1 MLDWMKKLFNKEEEQ
16 TAMNKEVPKQIESQ
30 PKIPR
35 VNHYTEARE
44 AQMASRNAGKC
55 RFPLVPDNGF
65 DEEDESE
72 VNRFEEQPVQGVAY
86 EEPTAQRGIKVE
98 RSRRPYVEKVV
109 STYEEPEVQYE
120 PVRESVVKKASAPS
134 QESNRRPFRPTE
146 MISPIYGYNRPSV
159 EKKVE
164 KQEEVKER
172 EDLEI
177 SVEGKAV
184 VDAWLEKKG
193 YKLSDFSEGQA
204 TSSAPGEV
212 VEQKGQQS
220 KKEEKSVVDQWLE
233 KNGYEIERQVPLVE
247 EKEVIKEMSTPQ
259 EVSADELLHKTVA
272 EQMESAKLEKD
283 VVVLNE
289 NNLQEELVASKVEHE
304 DTILSEEI
312 KRNTE
317 IKQPTIEVEKQA
329 PEESVIVKAEE
340 KLEETIIVEIPE
352 ELEEVEVIT
361 ETEELEEVE
370 VITETEELEEVEVI
384 TETEELEE
392 VEVIAETE
400 EPEELIAET
409 EESEEVEV
417 IAETEELEEVEV
429 IAETEESEEV
439 EVIAETEELEEV
451 EVIAETEESEEVE
464 VIAETEE
471 SEEVEVIAETEESEE
486 VEVIAETEESE
497 EVEVIA
503 ETEESE
509 EVEVIAETEES
520 EEVEVIA
527 ETEESE
533 EVEVIAETEES
544 EEVEVIAEAEES
556 EEVEVIAETEE
567 SEEVEVIAETEESE
581 EVEVIAEAEESE
593 EVEVIAETE
602 ELEEV
607 EVIAET
613 EELEEVEVIAET
625 EELEEVEVIAETEE
639 LEEVEVIAET
649 EELEEV
655 EVIAETEELE
665 EVEVIAETKAPVVE
679 TFVALEEIQQEDEV
693 IEQNSEF
700 IHVAEADEQTKN
712 DVQSFANVLIAE
724 TEENKRVEEEA
735 PVVEEQSVEE
745 EVPVVEEQ
753 PVVKKEEPKRE
764 KKRHVPFNVVM
775 LKQDRTRLM
784 ERHAARANAMQ
795 PSANVRVENKPVQ
808 QEVAEPQVEEQPMQ
822 QVVVESQVEE
832 SPVQQV
838 VAEPQVE
845 EQPMQQVV
853 VESQVEESPVQQVV
867 AEPQVEEQPMQQVV
881 AEPQVEESPVQQAV
895 AEPQVEEQPMQQVV
909 AEPQVE
915 EQPMQQVVVEPQVE
929 ESPVQQAVAEPQV
942 EEQPMQQVVAEPQ
955 VEEQPM
961 QQVVAEPQV
970 EEQPMQQ
977 VVVEQVQ
984 KPISSTE
991 VKEKAYVVNQR
1002 ENDMRNV
1009 LHTPPTYTVPPL
1021 ALLSIPQQTA
1031 LDNTEWLEEQKE
1043 LLDTT
1048 FNNFHVGAHVINVS
1062 QGPAVTRFEVQPDP
1076 GVKVNKITNL
1086 SDDIK
1091 LSLAAKDIRIEA
1103 PIPGKSA
1110 IGIEVPNKESKPVF
1124 LREILRSPVFTKSE
1138 SPLTVALGLDI
1149 SGDPIVTDIRKMPH
1163 GLIAGATGSGK
1174 SVCINAILTSIL
1186 YKAKPHEVKLMLIDP
1201 KMVELAPYNSVP
1213 HLVAPVITDV
1223 KAATAAL
1230 KWAVEEMERR
1240 YELFAHAGARDLTR
1254 YNTIVSEREIPGETL
1269 PYIVIVIDEL
1279 ADLMMVAPGDVE
1291 EAICRIAQK
1300 ARACGIHLL
1309 VATQRPSVDV
1319 ITGLIKSNIPTRIA
1333 FTVSSQVDSR
1343 TIIDI
1348 GGAEKLLGRGDM
1360 LFLGNGTSKPVR
1372 IQGVYVSDDE
1382 IEKTVDH
1389 VRKQMKP
1396 NYLFKQEDLLA
1407 KTEQAES
1414 EDELF
1419 FDACQFVV
1427 EQGGAS
1433 TSSVQRKFRI
1443 GYNRA
1448 ARLIEEMESQGI
1460 ISEGRGTKPRD
1471 VLISEDEFA
1480 AMQETNV

>member
-16 TAMNKEVPKQIESQ
+16 TAMNKEVQKQVESQ

-65 DEEDESE
+65 DEEDVIETG
-72 VNRFEEQPVQGVAY
+72 RFEEQPVQAVTY
-86 EEPTAQRGIKVE
+86 ENQPIQRGIKVE
-98 RSRRPYVEKVV
+98 RSRRQHVEKVV
-109 STYEEPEVQYE
+109 STYEEPEIQYE
-120 PVRESVVKKASAPS
+120 PEREPVVKKASTPA

-159 EKKVE
+159 EKKEE

-177 SVEGKAV
+177 SVEGKSV

-193 YKLSDFSEGQA
+193 YTLSHFSEGQA
-204 TSSAPGEV
+204 PTSSSHERV
-212 VEQKGQQS
+212 DEQDQQS

-233 KNGYEIERQVPLVE
+233 KNGYEIERQEPIVE
-247 EKEVIKEMSTPQ
+247 EKEVAQEMSAPQ
-259 EVSADELLHKTVA
+259 EVPAAELLHETIA
-272 EQMESAKLEKD
+272 ERMEDAKQEKD
-283 VVVLNE
+283 VVVE
-289 NNLQEELVASKVEHE
+289 NVLQTESLASKVEHE
-304 DTILSEEI
+304 DTILSEEM

-317 IKQPTIEVEKQA
+317 IEQPTIEVEKQA

-352 ELEEVEVIT
+352 EFEEVDVIT
-361 ETEELEEVE
+361 
-370 VITETEELEEVEVI
+370 
-384 TETEELEE
+384 
-392 VEVIAETE
+392 
-400 EPEELIAET
+400 
-409 EESEEVEV
+409 
-417 IAETEELEEVEV
+417 
-429 IAETEESEEV
+429 
-439 EVIAETEELEEV
+439 
-451 EVIAETEESEEVE
+451 
-464 VIAETEE
+464 
-471 SEEVEVIAETEESEE
+471 
-486 VEVIAETEESE
+486 
-497 EVEVIA
+497 
-503 ETEESE
+503 
-509 EVEVIAETEES
+509 
-520 EEVEVIA
+520 
-527 ETEESE
+527 
-533 EVEVIAETEES
+533 ETEES

-567 SEEVEVIAETEESE
+567 SEEVEVIAETEEPE
-581 EVEVIAEAEESE
+581 EAEP
-593 EVEVIAETE
+593 VV
-602 ELEEV
+602 LEE
-607 EVIAET
+607 T
-613 EELEEVEVIAET
+613 
-625 EELEEVEVIAETEE
+625 
-639 LEEVEVIAET
+639 
-649 EELEEV
+649 
-655 EVIAETEELE
+655 
-665 EVEVIAETKAPVVE
+665 
-679 TFVALEEIQQEDEV
+679 QQEMVLNEA
-693 IEQNSEF
+693 IEQKNEF
-700 IHVAEADEQTKN
+700 IHVAEADEQTKK
-712 DVQSFANVLIAE
+712 DVQSFADVLIAE
-724 TEENKRVEEEA
+724 EA
-735 PVVEEQSVEE
+735 AIEEEQSVAEE
-745 EVPVVEEQ
+745 TPVAEEPPVVQ
-753 PVVKKEEPKRE
+753 KEEPKRE

-775 LKQDRTRLM
+775 LKQDRARLV
-784 ERHAARANAMQ
+784 ERHAARTNAMQ
-795 PSANVRVENKPVQ
+795 PSMKERVENKPVH
-808 QEVAEPQVEEQPMQ
+808 QVEEQPMQ
-822 QVVVESQVEE
+822 QVAV
-832 SPVQQV
+832 
-838 VAEPQVE
+838 EPQVE
-845 EQPMQQVV
+845 EKLVQQVVEPQAEEKPMQQVV
-853 VESQVEESPVQQVV
+853 
-867 AEPQVEEQPMQQVV
+867 EPQAEEK
-881 AEPQVEESPVQQAV
+881 
-895 AEPQVEEQPMQQVV
+895 
-909 AEPQVE
+909 
-915 EQPMQQVVVEPQVE
+915 PMQQVVVEPQVE
-929 ESPVQQAVAEPQV
+929 ERPV
-942 EEQPMQQVVAEPQ
+942 
-955 VEEQPM
+955 
-961 QQVVAEPQV
+961 
-970 EEQPMQQ
+970 QQ
-977 VVVEQVQ
+977 VVVESQQVQ

-991 VKEKAYVVNQR
+991 VEEKAYVVNQR
-1002 ENDMRNV
+1002 ENDVRNV
-1009 LHTPPTYTVPPL
+1009 LQTPPTYTIPSL
-1021 ALLSIPQQTA
+1021 TLLSIPQQAA

-1372 IQGVYVSDDE
+1372 VQGVYVSDDE

-1389 VRKQMKP
+1389 VKKQMKP

-1419 FDACQFVV
+1419 LDACQFVV

>member
-1 MLDWMKKLFNKEEEQ
+1 
-16 TAMNKEVPKQIESQ
+16 
-30 PKIPR
+30 
-35 VNHYTEARE
+35 
-44 AQMASRNAGKC
+44 
-55 RFPLVPDNGF
+55 
-65 DEEDESE
+65 
-72 VNRFEEQPVQGVAY
+72 PVA
-86 EEPTAQRGIKVE
+86 
-98 RSRRPYVEKVV
+98 
-109 STYEEPEVQYE
+109 
-120 PVRESVVKKASAPS
+120 
-134 QESNRRPFRPTE
+134 
-146 MISPIYGYNRPSV
+146 
-159 EKKVE
+159 
-164 KQEEVKER
+164 
-172 EDLEI
+172 
-177 SVEGKAV
+177 
-184 VDAWLEKKG
+184 
-193 YKLSDFSEGQA
+193 
-204 TSSAPGEV
+204 
-212 VEQKGQQS
+212 
-220 KKEEKSVVDQWLE
+220 
-233 KNGYEIERQVPLVE
+233 
-247 EKEVIKEMSTPQ
+247 
-259 EVSADELLHKTVA
+259 
-272 EQMESAKLEKD
+272 
-283 VVVLNE
+283 
-289 NNLQEELVASKVEHE
+289 
-304 DTILSEEI
+304 
-312 KRNTE
+312 
-317 IKQPTIEVEKQA
+317 
-329 PEESVIVKAEE
+329 
-340 KLEETIIVEIPE
+340 
-352 ELEEVEVIT
+352 
-361 ETEELEEVE
+361 
-370 VITETEELEEVEVI
+370 
-384 TETEELEE
+384 
-392 VEVIAETE
+392 
-400 EPEELIAET
+400 
-409 EESEEVEV
+409 
-417 IAETEELEEVEV
+417 
-429 IAETEESEEV
+429 
-439 EVIAETEELEEV
+439 
-451 EVIAETEESEEVE
+451 
-464 VIAETEE
+464 
-471 SEEVEVIAETEESEE
+471 
-486 VEVIAETEESE
+486 
-497 EVEVIA
+497 
-503 ETEESE
+503 
-509 EVEVIAETEES
+509 
-520 EEVEVIA
+520 
-527 ETEESE
+527 
-533 EVEVIAETEES
+533 
-544 EEVEVIAEAEES
+544 
-556 EEVEVIAETEE
+556 
-567 SEEVEVIAETEESE
+567 
-581 EVEVIAEAEESE
+581 
-593 EVEVIAETE
+593 
-602 ELEEV
+602 
-607 EVIAET
+607 
-613 EELEEVEVIAET
+613 
-625 EELEEVEVIAETEE
+625 
-639 LEEVEVIAET
+639 
-649 EELEEV
+649 
-655 EVIAETEELE
+655 
-665 EVEVIAETKAPVVE
+665 
-679 TFVALEEIQQEDEV
+679 
-693 IEQNSEF
+693 
-700 IHVAEADEQTKN
+700 
-712 DVQSFANVLIAE
+712 
-724 TEENKRVEEEA
+724 EEA
-735 PVVEEQSVEE
+735 PVVEEQ
-745 EVPVVEEQ
+745 PVVQ
-753 PVVKKEEPKRE
+753 KEEPKRE

-775 LKQDRTRLM
+775 LKQDRARLM
-784 ERHAARANAMQ
+784 ERHASRTNGMQ
-795 PSANVRVENKPVQ
+795 SSMSERVENKPVH
-808 QEVAEPQVEEQPMQ
+808 QVEEQP
-822 QVVVESQVEE
+822 QVEE
-832 SPVQQV
+832 K
-838 VAEPQVE
+838 
-845 EQPMQQVV
+845 
-853 VESQVEESPVQQVV
+853 
-867 AEPQVEEQPMQQVV
+867 
-881 AEPQVEESPVQQAV
+881 
-895 AEPQVEEQPMQQVV
+895 
-909 AEPQVE
+909 
-915 EQPMQQVVVEPQVE
+915 PMQQVVVEPQVE
-929 ESPVQQAVAEPQV
+929 EK
-942 EEQPMQQVVAEPQ
+942 
-955 VEEQPM
+955 
-961 QQVVAEPQV
+961 
-970 EEQPMQQ
+970 PMQQ
-977 VVVEQVQ
+977 VVVEPQVEEKLMQQVVVEPQVEEKPMQQVMVEPQVEEKPMQQVMVEPQVEEAQPVQQVVAEQVQ

-991 VKEKAYVVNQR
+991 VEEKAYVVNQR
-1002 ENDMRNV
+1002 ENDVRNV
-1009 LHTPPTYTVPPL
+1009 LQTPPTYTIPSL
-1021 ALLSIPQQTA
+1021 TLLSIPQQAA

-1372 IQGVYVSDDE
+1372 VQGVYVSDDE

-1389 VRKQMKP
+1389 VKKQMKP

-1419 FDACQFVV
+1419 FEACQFVV

>member
-1 MLDWMKKLFNKEEEQ
+1 
-16 TAMNKEVPKQIESQ
+16 A
-30 PKIPR
+30 
-35 VNHYTEARE
+35 EA
-44 AQMASRNAGKC
+44 K
-55 RFPLVPDNGF
+55 
-65 DEEDESE
+65 
-72 VNRFEEQPVQGVAY
+72 
-86 EEPTAQRGIKVE
+86 
-98 RSRRPYVEKVV
+98 
-109 STYEEPEVQYE
+109 
-120 PVRESVVKKASAPS
+120 
-134 QESNRRPFRPTE
+134 
-146 MISPIYGYNRPSV
+146 
-159 EKKVE
+159 
-164 KQEEVKER
+164 
-172 EDLEI
+172 
-177 SVEGKAV
+177 
-184 VDAWLEKKG
+184 
-193 YKLSDFSEGQA
+193 
-204 TSSAPGEV
+204 
-212 VEQKGQQS
+212 
-220 KKEEKSVVDQWLE
+220 
-233 KNGYEIERQVPLVE
+233 
-247 EKEVIKEMSTPQ
+247 
-259 EVSADELLHKTVA
+259 
-272 EQMESAKLEKD
+272 
-283 VVVLNE
+283 
-289 NNLQEELVASKVEHE
+289 
-304 DTILSEEI
+304 
-312 KRNTE
+312 
-317 IKQPTIEVEKQA
+317 
-329 PEESVIVKAEE
+329 
-340 KLEETIIVEIPE
+340 
-352 ELEEVEVIT
+352 
-361 ETEELEEVE
+361 
-370 VITETEELEEVEVI
+370 
-384 TETEELEE
+384 
-392 VEVIAETE
+392 
-400 EPEELIAET
+400 
-409 EESEEVEV
+409 ESEEVEV
-417 IAETEELEEVEV
+417 IAE
-429 IAETEESEEV
+429 AK
-439 EVIAETEELEEV
+439 
-451 EVIAETEESEEVE
+451 
-464 VIAETEE
+464 
-471 SEEVEVIAETEESEE
+471 
-486 VEVIAETEESE
+486 
-497 EVEVIA
+497 
-503 ETEESE
+503 
-509 EVEVIAETEES
+509 
-520 EEVEVIA
+520 
-527 ETEESE
+527 ESE

-544 EEVEVIAEAEES
+544 EEVEVIAEAKEL
-556 EEVEVIAETEE
+556 EEVEVIT
-567 SEEVEVIAETEESE
+567 ETEESE
-581 EVEVIAEAEESE
+581 EVEVIAEAEE
-593 EVEVIAETE
+593 T
-602 ELEEV
+602 
-607 EVIAET
+607 
-613 EELEEVEVIAET
+613 
-625 EELEEVEVIAETEE
+625 
-639 LEEVEVIAET
+639 
-649 EELEEV
+649 
-655 EVIAETEELE
+655 
-665 EVEVIAETKAPVVE
+665 EVIAETKAPVVE
-679 TFVALEEIQQEDEV
+679 TFVALEEIQQEDEA
-693 IEQNSEF
+693 IEQKSEF
-700 IHVAEADEQTKN
+700 IHVAEADEQTKK

-724 TEENKRVEEEA
+724 TEENRRVVEEAQVAEEQRVVEEAQVAEEQRVVEEAQVAEEQRVVEEAQVAEEQRVVEEA
-735 PVVEEQSVEE
+735 PVVEEQRVVEE
-745 EVPVVEEQ
+745 TPIAEEQ
-753 PVVKKEEPKRE
+753 PVVQKEEPKRE

-808 QEVAEPQVEEQPMQ
+808 QEVAEPQVEER
-822 QVVVESQVEE
+822 
-832 SPVQQV
+832 PVQQV

-845 EQPMQQVV
+845 ENPMQQVV
-853 VESQVEESPVQQVV
+853 VEPQVEERPVQQVVVEPQVEERPVQQVV
-867 AEPQVEEQPMQQVV
+867 AEPQVEER
-881 AEPQVEESPVQQAV
+881 PVQQ
-895 AEPQVEEQPMQQVV
+895 
-909 AEPQVE
+909 
-915 EQPMQQVVVEPQVE
+915 VVEPQVE
-929 ESPVQQAVAEPQV
+929 ERPVQQ
-942 EEQPMQQVVAEPQ
+942 
-955 VEEQPM
+955 
-961 QQVVAEPQV
+961 VAEPQV

-991 VKEKAYVVNQR
+991 VQEKAYVVNQR

-1021 ALLSIPQQTA
+1021 ALLSIPQQSA

-1372 IQGVYVSDDE
+1372 VQGVYVSDDE

-1389 VRKQMKP
+1389 VKKQMKP

-1419 FDACQFVV
+1419 LDACQFVV

>member
-1 MLDWMKKLFNKEEEQ
+1 AE
-16 TAMNKEVPKQIESQ
+16 
-30 PKIPR
+30 
-35 VNHYTEARE
+35 TEA
-44 AQMASRNAGKC
+44 S
-55 RFPLVPDNGF
+55 
-65 DEEDESE
+65 
-72 VNRFEEQPVQGVAY
+72 
-86 EEPTAQRGIKVE
+86 
-98 RSRRPYVEKVV
+98 
-109 STYEEPEVQYE
+109 
-120 PVRESVVKKASAPS
+120 
-134 QESNRRPFRPTE
+134 
-146 MISPIYGYNRPSV
+146 
-159 EKKVE
+159 
-164 KQEEVKER
+164 
-172 EDLEI
+172 
-177 SVEGKAV
+177 
-184 VDAWLEKKG
+184 
-193 YKLSDFSEGQA
+193 
-204 TSSAPGEV
+204 
-212 VEQKGQQS
+212 
-220 KKEEKSVVDQWLE
+220 
-233 KNGYEIERQVPLVE
+233 
-247 EKEVIKEMSTPQ
+247 
-259 EVSADELLHKTVA
+259 
-272 EQMESAKLEKD
+272 
-283 VVVLNE
+283 
-289 NNLQEELVASKVEHE
+289 
-304 DTILSEEI
+304 
-312 KRNTE
+312 
-317 IKQPTIEVEKQA
+317 
-329 PEESVIVKAEE
+329 
-340 KLEETIIVEIPE
+340 
-352 ELEEVEVIT
+352 EEVEVI
-361 ETEELEEVE
+361 VE
-370 VITETEELEEVEVI
+370 
-384 TETEELEE
+384 
-392 VEVIAETE
+392 A
-400 EPEELIAET
+400 

-417 IAETEELEEVEV
+417 IAETEALEEAEV
-429 IAETEESEEV
+429 IAETEALEEAEVIAETEASEEV
-439 EVIAETEELEEV
+439 EVIAETE
-451 EVIAETEESEEVE
+451 ASEEVE
-464 VIAETEE
+464 VIAETEA
-471 SEEVEVIAETEESEE
+471 SEEVEVIAETEASEEAEVIAETEASEEAEVIVETEASEEAEVIVEAEASEE
-486 VEVIAETEESE
+486 VEVIAETEASE
-497 EVEVIA
+497 EAEVIA
-503 ETEESE
+503 ETE
-509 EVEVIAETEES
+509 A
-520 EEVEVIA
+520 
-527 ETEESE
+527 
-533 EVEVIAETEES
+533 S

-556 EEVEVIAETEE
+556 EEVEV
-567 SEEVEVIAETEESE
+567 V
-581 EVEVIAEAEESE
+581 AEAKD
-593 EVEVIAETE
+593 
-602 ELEEV
+602 LEEV
-607 EVIAET
+607 EVIVET
-613 EELEEVEVIAET
+613 EEQEEA
-625 EELEEVEVIAETEE
+625 
-639 LEEVEVIAET
+639 
-649 EELEEV
+649 
-655 EVIAETEELE
+655 
-665 EVEVIAETKAPVVE
+665 APVALGE
-679 TFVALEEIQQEDEV
+679 TQQEILLDEV
-693 IEQNSEF
+693 IEQKNGF
-700 IHVAEADEQTKN
+700 IHVAEADEQTKK
-712 DVQSFANVLIAE
+712 DVQSFADVLIA
-724 TEENKRVEEEA
+724 
-735 PVVEEQSVEE
+735 
-745 EVPVVEEQ
+745 EEQ
-753 PVVKKEEPKRE
+753 PVVEEAPVAEEQPVVEEAPIAEEQPVVQKEEPKRE

-795 PSANVRVENKPVQ
+795 SSMSERVENKPVQ
-808 QEVAEPQVEEQPMQ
+808 QVEETSVQQVEENPVQ

-832 SPVQQV
+832 K
-838 VAEPQVE
+838 
-845 EQPMQQVV
+845 PMQQVV
-853 VESQVEESPVQQVV
+853 VESRVEATPVQQVV
-867 AEPQVEEQPMQQVV
+867 VESR
-881 AEPQVEESPVQQAV
+881 VEATPV
-895 AEPQVEEQPMQQVV
+895 
-909 AEPQVE
+909 
-915 EQPMQQVVVEPQVE
+915 QQVVVEPQVE
-929 ESPVQQAVAEPQV
+929 EKPMQQVVVESRVEEKPMQQVIVEPQV
-942 EEQPMQQVVAEPQ
+942 EEK
-955 VEEQPM
+955 
-961 QQVVAEPQV
+961 
-970 EEQPMQQ
+970 PMQQ

-991 VKEKAYVVNQR
+991 VQEKAYVVNQR

-1009 LHTPPTYTVPPL
+1009 LQTPPTYAIPPL
-1021 ALLSIPQQTA
+1021 TLLSIPQQAA
-1031 LDNTEWLEEQKE
+1031 LDNTEWLDEQKE

-1254 YNTIVSEREIPGETL
+1254 YNTIVSGREIPGETL

-1372 IQGVYVSDDE
+1372 VQGVYVSDDE

-1389 VRKQMKP
+1389 VKKQMKP

>member
-1 MLDWMKKLFNKEEEQ
+1 VI
-16 TAMNKEVPKQIESQ
+16 A
-30 PKIPR
+30 
-35 VNHYTEARE
+35 EA
-44 AQMASRNAGKC
+44 
-55 RFPLVPDNGF
+55 
-65 DEEDESE
+65 
-72 VNRFEEQPVQGVAY
+72 
-86 EEPTAQRGIKVE
+86 
-98 RSRRPYVEKVV
+98 
-109 STYEEPEVQYE
+109 
-120 PVRESVVKKASAPS
+120 
-134 QESNRRPFRPTE
+134 
-146 MISPIYGYNRPSV
+146 
-159 EKKVE
+159 
-164 KQEEVKER
+164 
-172 EDLEI
+172 
-177 SVEGKAV
+177 
-184 VDAWLEKKG
+184 
-193 YKLSDFSEGQA
+193 
-204 TSSAPGEV
+204 
-212 VEQKGQQS
+212 
-220 KKEEKSVVDQWLE
+220 
-233 KNGYEIERQVPLVE
+233 
-247 EKEVIKEMSTPQ
+247 
-259 EVSADELLHKTVA
+259 
-272 EQMESAKLEKD
+272 
-283 VVVLNE
+283 
-289 NNLQEELVASKVEHE
+289 
-304 DTILSEEI
+304 
-312 KRNTE
+312 
-317 IKQPTIEVEKQA
+317 
-329 PEESVIVKAEE
+329 
-340 KLEETIIVEIPE
+340 
-352 ELEEVEVIT
+352 EEVEVI
-361 ETEELEEVE
+361 V
-370 VITETEELEEVEVI
+370 
-384 TETEELEE
+384 
-392 VEVIAETE
+392 
-400 EPEELIAET
+400 ET

-417 IAETEELEEVEV
+417 IAEAKELEEVEV
-429 IAETEESEEV
+429 IT
-439 EVIAETEELEEV
+439 
-451 EVIAETEESEEVE
+451 
-464 VIAETEE
+464 
-471 SEEVEVIAETEESEE
+471 
-486 VEVIAETEESE
+486 
-497 EVEVIA
+497 
-503 ETEESE
+503 
-509 EVEVIAETEES
+509 
-520 EEVEVIA
+520 
-527 ETEESE
+527 
-533 EVEVIAETEES
+533 ETEES
-544 EEVEVIAEAEES
+544 EEVEVIAEAEE
-556 EEVEVIAETEE
+556 T
-567 SEEVEVIAETEESE
+567 
-581 EVEVIAEAEESE
+581 
-593 EVEVIAETE
+593 
-602 ELEEV
+602 
-607 EVIAET
+607 
-613 EELEEVEVIAET
+613 
-625 EELEEVEVIAETEE
+625 
-639 LEEVEVIAET
+639 
-649 EELEEV
+649 
-655 EVIAETEELE
+655 
-665 EVEVIAETKAPVVE
+665 EVIAETKAPVVE
-679 TFVALEEIQQEDEV
+679 TFVALEEIQQEDEA
-693 IEQNSEF
+693 IEQKSEF
-700 IHVAEADEQTKN
+700 IHVAEADEQTKK

-724 TEENKRVEEEA
+724 TEENRRVVEEAQVAEEQRVVEEA
-735 PVVEEQSVEE
+735 PVVEEQRVVEE
-745 EVPVVEEQ
+745 TPIVEEQ
-753 PVVKKEEPKRE
+753 PVVQKEEPKRE

-808 QEVAEPQVEEQPMQ
+808 QEVAEPQVEER
-822 QVVVESQVEE
+822 
-832 SPVQQV
+832 PVQQV

-845 EQPMQQVV
+845 ENPMQQVV
-853 VESQVEESPVQQVV
+853 AEPQVEERPVQQVV
-867 AEPQVEEQPMQQVV
+867 AEPQVEERPVQQVV
-881 AEPQVEESPVQQAV
+881 AEPQVEEN
-895 AEPQVEEQPMQQVV
+895 
-909 AEPQVE
+909 
-915 EQPMQQVVVEPQVE
+915 PMQQVVVEPQVE
-929 ESPVQQAVAEPQV
+929 ERPVQQVVVEPQVEERPVQQVVVEPQVEERPVQQVAEPQV
-942 EEQPMQQVVAEPQ
+942 EERPV
-955 VEEQPM
+955 

-991 VKEKAYVVNQR
+991 VQEKAYVVNQR

-1021 ALLSIPQQTA
+1021 ALLSIPQQSA

-1372 IQGVYVSDDE
+1372 VQGVYVSDDE

-1389 VRKQMKP
+1389 VKKQMKP

-1419 FDACQFVV
+1419 LDACQFVV

>member
-16 TAMNKEVPKQIESQ
+16 TAMNKEVQKQVESQ

-65 DEEDESE
+65 DEEDVIETGH
-72 VNRFEEQPVQGVAY
+72 FEEQPVQAVTY
-86 EEPTAQRGIKVE
+86 ENQPIQRGIKVE
-98 RSRRPYVEKVV
+98 RSRRQYVEKVV
-109 STYEEPEVQYE
+109 STYEEPEMQYE
-120 PVRESVVKKASAPS
+120 PEREPVVKKASAPA

-159 EKKVE
+159 EKKEE

-177 SVEGKAV
+177 SVEGKSV

-193 YKLSDFSEGQA
+193 YTLSDFSEGQA
-204 TSSAPGEV
+204 PTSSSHRAANEQGE
-212 VEQKGQQS
+212 QQYEES

-233 KNGYEIERQVPLVE
+233 KNGYEIERQEPIVE
-247 EKEVIKEMSTPQ
+247 EKEVVQEMSAPQ
-259 EVSADELLHKTVA
+259 EVPAAELLHETIA
-272 EQMESAKLEKD
+272 ERMEGAKQESD
-283 VVVLNE
+283 VVDKNI
-289 NNLQEELVASKVEHE
+289 LQEELVDSKVEHE

-312 KRNTE
+312 KRSTE
-317 IKQPTIEVEKQA
+317 IEQPTIEVEKQA

-340 KLEETIIVEIPE
+340 KLEETIVVEIPE
-352 ELEEVEVIT
+352 EVEVIAEAEEPEEVEVIA
-361 ETEELEEVE
+361 EAEEP
-370 VITETEELEEVEVI
+370 
-384 TETEELEE
+384 EE

-400 EPEELIAET
+400 EQEEVEAIAEA
-409 EESEEVEV
+409 EERKEVEV
-417 IAETEELEEVEV
+417 IAETEAPEEVE
-429 IAETEESEEV
+429 
-439 EVIAETEELEEV
+439 
-451 EVIAETEESEEVE
+451 
-464 VIAETEE
+464 
-471 SEEVEVIAETEESEE
+471 
-486 VEVIAETEESE
+486 
-497 EVEVIA
+497 
-503 ETEESE
+503 
-509 EVEVIAETEES
+509 
-520 EEVEVIA
+520 
-527 ETEESE
+527 
-533 EVEVIAETEES
+533 
-544 EEVEVIAEAEES
+544 
-556 EEVEVIAETEE
+556 
-567 SEEVEVIAETEESE
+567 
-581 EVEVIAEAEESE
+581 
-593 EVEVIAETE
+593 
-602 ELEEV
+602 
-607 EVIAET
+607 
-613 EELEEVEVIAET
+613 
-625 EELEEVEVIAETEE
+625 
-639 LEEVEVIAET
+639 
-649 EELEEV
+649 
-655 EVIAETEELE
+655 
-665 EVEVIAETKAPVVE
+665 P
-679 TFVALEEIQQEDEV
+679 VALEEMQQEMVLNEA
-693 IEQNSEF
+693 IEQKNEF
-700 IHVAEADEQTKN
+700 IHVAEADEQTKK
-712 DVQSFANVLIAE
+712 DVQSFADVLIAE
-724 TEENKRVEEEA
+724 EQRVVEEA
-735 PVVEEQSVEE
+735 PVVEEQSVVEE
-745 EVPVVEEQ
+745 APIAEEQPAAEETPIVEEQPAAEEAPVVEEQSVVEEAPIAEEQSAAEETPIVEEQ
-753 PVVKKEEPKRE
+753 PVVQKEEPKRE

-775 LKQDRTRLM
+775 LKQDRARLM
-784 ERHAARANAMQ
+784 ERHASRTNAMQ
-795 PSANVRVENKPVQ
+795 PSMSERVENKPVH
-808 QEVAEPQVEEQPMQ
+808 QVEEQP
-822 QVVVESQVEE
+822 QVEE
-832 SPVQQV
+832 K
-838 VAEPQVE
+838 
-845 EQPMQQVV
+845 
-853 VESQVEESPVQQVV
+853 
-867 AEPQVEEQPMQQVV
+867 
-881 AEPQVEESPVQQAV
+881 
-895 AEPQVEEQPMQQVV
+895 
-909 AEPQVE
+909 
-915 EQPMQQVVVEPQVE
+915 PMQQVVVEPQVE
-929 ESPVQQAVAEPQV
+929 EKPMQQVVVVEPQVEEKPMQQVVVEPQVEEKPVQHVVVEPQVEEKPVQQVVVEPQVEEKPVQQVVVEPQVEEKPMQQVVVVEPQVEEKPMQQVVVEPQV
-942 EEQPMQQVVAEPQ
+942 EEQPVQHVVVEPQVEEKPVQQVVVEPQ
-955 VEEQPM
+955 VEEQPV
-961 QQVVAEPQV
+961 QHVVVEPQV
-970 EEQPMQQ
+970 EEKPMQQ
-977 VVVEQVQ
+977 VVVVEPQVEEKPMQQVVVEPQVEEKPVQHVVVEPQVEEKPVQQVVVEPQVEEKPVQQVVVEPQVEEKPMQQVVVEPQVEEKPMQQVVVEPQVEEKPMQQVVEPQVQPVQQVVAEQVQ

-991 VKEKAYVVNQR
+991 VEEKAYVVNQR
-1002 ENDMRNV
+1002 ENDVRNV
-1009 LHTPPTYTVPPL
+1009 LQTPPTYTIPSL
-1021 ALLSIPQQTA
+1021 TLLSIPQQAA

-1372 IQGVYVSDDE
+1372 VQGVYVSDDE

-1389 VRKQMKP
+1389 VKKQMKP

-1419 FDACQFVV
+1419 LDACQFVV

-1460 ISEGRGTKPRD
+1460 ISEARGTKPRD

>member
-1 MLDWMKKLFNKEEEQ
+1 
-16 TAMNKEVPKQIESQ
+16 
-30 PKIPR
+30 
-35 VNHYTEARE
+35 
-44 AQMASRNAGKC
+44 MASRNAGKC

-65 DEEDESE
+65 DEEDVIETG
-72 VNRFEEQPVQGVAY
+72 RFEEQPVQAVTY
-86 EEPTAQRGIKVE
+86 ENQPIQRGIKVE
-98 RSRRPYVEKVV
+98 RSRRQHVEKVV
-109 STYEEPEVQYE
+109 STYEEPEMQYE
-120 PVRESVVKKASAPS
+120 PEREPVVKKASTPA

-159 EKKVE
+159 EKKEE

-177 SVEGKAV
+177 SVEGKSV

-193 YKLSDFSEGQA
+193 YTLSDFSEGQTP
-204 TSSAPGEV
+204 TSSSHERV
-212 VEQKGQQS
+212 DEQDQQS

-233 KNGYEIERQVPLVE
+233 KNGYEIERQEPIVE
-247 EKEVIKEMSTPQ
+247 EKEVAQEMSAPQ
-259 EVSADELLHKTVA
+259 EVPAAELLHETIA
-272 EQMESAKLEKD
+272 GRMEDAKQEKD
-283 VVVLNE
+283 VVVE
-289 NNLQEELVASKVEHE
+289 NVLQTESLASKVEHE
-304 DTILSEEI
+304 DTILSEEM

-317 IKQPTIEVEKQA
+317 IEQPTIEVEKQA

-352 ELEEVEVIT
+352 EFEEVDVIT
-361 ETEELEEVE
+361 ET
-370 VITETEELEEVEVI
+370 
-384 TETEELEE
+384 
-392 VEVIAETE
+392 
-400 EPEELIAET
+400 
-409 EESEEVEV
+409 
-417 IAETEELEEVEV
+417 
-429 IAETEESEEV
+429 
-439 EVIAETEELEEV
+439 
-451 EVIAETEESEEVE
+451 
-464 VIAETEE
+464 
-471 SEEVEVIAETEESEE
+471 
-486 VEVIAETEESE
+486 
-497 EVEVIA
+497 
-503 ETEESE
+503 
-509 EVEVIAETEES
+509 
-520 EEVEVIA
+520 
-527 ETEESE
+527 
-533 EVEVIAETEES
+533 

-556 EEVEVIAETEE
+556 EEMEVIAETEE
-567 SEEVEVIAETEESE
+567 SEEAEP
-581 EVEVIAEAEESE
+581 VV
-593 EVEVIAETE
+593 
-602 ELEEV
+602 LEE
-607 EVIAET
+607 T
-613 EELEEVEVIAET
+613 
-625 EELEEVEVIAETEE
+625 
-639 LEEVEVIAET
+639 
-649 EELEEV
+649 
-655 EVIAETEELE
+655 
-665 EVEVIAETKAPVVE
+665 
-679 TFVALEEIQQEDEV
+679 QQEMVLNEA
-693 IEQNSEF
+693 IEQKNEF
-700 IHVAEADEQTKN
+700 IHVAEADEQTKK
-712 DVQSFANVLIAE
+712 DVQSFADVLIAE
-724 TEENKRVEEEA
+724 EA
-735 PVVEEQSVEE
+735 TIEEEQSVVEEAAIEE
-745 EVPVVEEQ
+745 EQSVVEEATIEEEQSVVEEAAIEEEQSVVEEAAIEEEQ
-753 PVVKKEEPKRE
+753 PVVEEAAIEEEQSVVEEAAIEEEQSVVEEAAIEEEQPVVEEAAIEEEQSVVEEAAIEEEQPVVEEAAIEEEQSVVEEAAIEEEQPVVEETVIEEEQPVAEETPVAEEPPVVQKEEPKRE

-775 LKQDRTRLM
+775 LKQDRARLV
-784 ERHAARANAMQ
+784 ERHAARTNAMQ
-795 PSANVRVENKPVQ
+795 PSMKERVENKPVHQ
-808 QEVAEPQVEEQPMQ
+808 VEEKPMKQVAVEPQVEEKPMK
-822 QVVVESQVEE
+822 QVAV
-832 SPVQQV
+832 
-838 VAEPQVE
+838 EPQVE
-845 EQPMQQVV
+845 EKPMKQVAV
-853 VESQVEESPVQQVV
+853 
-867 AEPQVEEQPMQQVV
+867 EPQVEEK
-881 AEPQVEESPVQQAV
+881 
-895 AEPQVEEQPMQQVV
+895 
-909 AEPQVE
+909 
-915 EQPMQQVVVEPQVE
+915 PMQQVVVEPQVE
-929 ESPVQQAVAEPQV
+929 EK
-942 EEQPMQQVVAEPQ
+942 
-955 VEEQPM
+955 
-961 QQVVAEPQV
+961 
-970 EEQPMQQ
+970 PMQQ
-977 VVVEQVQ
+977 VVVEPQTEEKPMQQVVVEPQVEERPVQQVVVEPQTEEKPMQQVVVEPQVEERPVQQVVVESQQVQ

-991 VKEKAYVVNQR
+991 VEEKAYVVNQR
-1002 ENDMRNV
+1002 ENDVRNV
-1009 LHTPPTYTVPPL
+1009 LQTPPTYTIPSL
-1021 ALLSIPQQTA
+1021 TLLSIPQQAA

-1372 IQGVYVSDDE
+1372 VQGVYVSDDE

-1389 VRKQMKP
+1389 VKKQMKP

-1419 FDACQFVV
+1419 LDACQFVV

>member
-72 VNRFEEQPVQGVAY
+72 VNRFEEQPVQGVTY

-120 PVRESVVKKASAPS
+120 PVRESVVKKASVPS

-159 EKKVE
+159 EKKEE

-177 SVEGKAV
+177 SVEGKSV

-193 YKLSDFSEGQA
+193 YTLSDFSEGQA
-204 TSSAPGEV
+204 PTSSSHRAANQQGE
-212 VEQKGQQS
+212 QQYEEN

-247 EKEVIKEMSTPQ
+247 EKEVIQEMSTPQ

-352 ELEEVEVIT
+352 EVEVIT
-361 ETEELEEVE
+361 ETEESEEA
-370 VITETEELEEVEVI
+370 
-384 TETEELEE
+384 
-392 VEVIAETE
+392 EVIAE
-400 EPEELIAET
+400 A
-409 EESEEVEV
+409 
-417 IAETEELEEVEV
+417 
-429 IAETEESEEV
+429 
-439 EVIAETEELEEV
+439 
-451 EVIAETEESEEVE
+451 
-464 VIAETEE
+464 
-471 SEEVEVIAETEESEE
+471 
-486 VEVIAETEESE
+486 
-497 EVEVIA
+497 
-503 ETEESE
+503 
-509 EVEVIAETEES
+509 
-520 EEVEVIA
+520 
-527 ETEESE
+527 
-533 EVEVIAETEES
+533 EES

-556 EEVEVIAETEE
+556 EEVEVIAE
-567 SEEVEVIAETEESE
+567 
-581 EVEVIAEAEESE
+581 AEESE
-593 EVEVIAETE
+593 EVEVITETE

-613 EELEEVEVIAET
+613 EELEEVEVIAEA
-625 EELEEVEVIAETEE
+625 EESEEVEVIAEAEE
-639 LEEVEVIAET
+639 SEEAEVIAEVEESEEVEVIAEA
-649 EELEEV
+649 EESEEA
-655 EVIAETEELE
+655 EVIAE
-665 EVEVIAETKAPVVE
+665 INAPVVE
-679 TFVALEEIQQEDEV
+679 TFVALEEIQQEDEA
-693 IEQNSEF
+693 IEQKSEF
-700 IHVAEADEQTKN
+700 IHVAEADEQTKK
-712 DVQSFANVLIAE
+712 DVQSFADVLIAE
-724 TEENKRVEEEA
+724 EQPVVEEAPVAEEQQVVEEA
-735 PVVEEQSVEE
+735 PVVEEQSV
-745 EVPVVEEQ
+745 VEEQ
-753 PVVKKEEPKRE
+753 PVAEETPVAEEQPVVQKEEPKRE

-808 QEVAEPQVEEQPMQ
+808 QEVAEPQVEER
-822 QVVVESQVEE
+822 
-832 SPVQQV
+832 PVQQV
-838 VAEPQVE
+838 VAKPQVE

-853 VESQVEESPVQQVV
+853 AEPQVEERPVQQEV

-881 AEPQVEESPVQQAV
+881 AEPQVEERPVQQVV
-895 AEPQVEEQPMQQVV
+895 AEPQVEEHPVQQVV

-915 EQPMQQVVVEPQVE
+915 EQPI
-929 ESPVQQAVAEPQV
+929 
-942 EEQPMQQVVAEPQ
+942 
-955 VEEQPM
+955 
-961 QQVVAEPQV
+961 
-970 EEQPMQQ
+970 QQ

-991 VKEKAYVVNQR
+991 VQEKAYVVNQR

-1021 ALLSIPQQTA
+1021 ALLSIPQQSA

-1372 IQGVYVSDDE
+1372 VQGVYVSDDE

-1389 VRKQMKP
+1389 VKKQMKP

-1419 FDACQFVV
+1419 FEACQFVV

-1448 ARLIEEMESQGI
+1448 ARLIEEMQSQGI
-1460 ISEGRGTKPRD
+1460 ISEARGTKPRD

>member
-16 TAMNKEVPKQIESQ
+16 TAINKEVPKQIESQ

-65 DEEDESE
+65 DEED
-72 VNRFEEQPVQGVAY
+72 VIATGHFEEQPVQVVTY
-86 EEPTAQRGIKVE
+86 ENQPTQRGVKVE
-98 RSRRPYVEKVV
+98 RSRRQYVEKVV

-120 PVRESVVKKASAPS
+120 PEREPVVKKASAPS

-164 KQEEVKER
+164 KQEEEKER

-177 SVEGKAV
+177 SVEGKSV

-193 YKLSDFSEGQA
+193 YTLSDFSEGQA
-204 TSSAPGEV
+204 TNSSSHEGV
-212 VEQKGQQS
+212 DQRDQQS

-233 KNGYEIERQVPLVE
+233 KNGYEIERQEPIVE
-247 EKEVIKEMSTPQ
+247 EKEVVQEISAQQ
-259 EVSADELLHKTVA
+259 EVPAGEVPYQTIA
-272 EQMESAKLEKD
+272 GRMEDAKQESD
-283 VVVLNE
+283 VEAKNI
-289 NNLQEELVASKVEHE
+289 LQTELVDSKVEHE
-304 DTILSEEI
+304 DTILSEET

-317 IKQPTIEVEKQA
+317 IEQPTIEVEKQA

-352 ELEEVEVIT
+352 EVEVIAEAEELEEVEVIAETEESEEVEVIAEAEELEEVEVIAEAEELEEVEVIAEAEELEEVEVIT
-361 ETEELEEVE
+361 ETEEPEEVE
-370 VITETEELEEVEVI
+370 VIVEAEELEEVEVI

-392 VEVIAETE
+392 VEVIAEA
-400 EPEELIAET
+400 PEEAE
-409 EESEEVEV
+409 
-417 IAETEELEEVEV
+417 
-429 IAETEESEEV
+429 
-439 EVIAETEELEEV
+439 
-451 EVIAETEESEEVE
+451 
-464 VIAETEE
+464 
-471 SEEVEVIAETEESEE
+471 
-486 VEVIAETEESE
+486 
-497 EVEVIA
+497 
-503 ETEESE
+503 
-509 EVEVIAETEES
+509 
-520 EEVEVIA
+520 
-527 ETEESE
+527 
-533 EVEVIAETEES
+533 
-544 EEVEVIAEAEES
+544 
-556 EEVEVIAETEE
+556 
-567 SEEVEVIAETEESE
+567 
-581 EVEVIAEAEESE
+581 
-593 EVEVIAETE
+593 
-602 ELEEV
+602 
-607 EVIAET
+607 
-613 EELEEVEVIAET
+613 
-625 EELEEVEVIAETEE
+625 
-639 LEEVEVIAET
+639 
-649 EELEEV
+649 
-655 EVIAETEELE
+655 
-665 EVEVIAETKAPVVE
+665 P
-679 TFVALEEIQQEDEV
+679 VALEETQQEMVLNEA
-693 IEQNSEF
+693 IEQTNEF
-700 IHVAEADEQTKN
+700 IHVAEAEEQAKK

-724 TEENKRVEEEA
+724 EQQVVEEAPIAEEQRVVEEAPIAEEQSVVEEAPIAEEQRVVEEAPIAEEQQVVEEAPIAEEQRVVEEAPIAEEQRVVEEAPIAEEQQVVEEAPIAEEQRVVEEAPIAEEQRVVEEA
-735 PVVEEQSVEE
+735 PVAEEQLVIEE
-745 EVPVVEEQ
+745 APIAEEQ
-753 PVVKKEEPKRE
+753 PVVEEAPIAEEQTIVQKEEPKRE

-795 PSANVRVENKPVQ
+795 SSMSERVENKPVQ
-808 QEVAEPQVEEQPMQ
+808 QVEEIPVQQVAVDPQVEEK
-822 QVVVESQVEE
+822 
-832 SPVQQV
+832 
-838 VAEPQVE
+838 
-845 EQPMQQVV
+845 
-853 VESQVEESPVQQVV
+853 
-867 AEPQVEEQPMQQVV
+867 
-881 AEPQVEESPVQQAV
+881 
-895 AEPQVEEQPMQQVV
+895 
-909 AEPQVE
+909 
-915 EQPMQQVVVEPQVE
+915 PMQQVVVEPQME
-929 ESPVQQAVAEPQV
+929 ETPMQQVAVDPQV
-942 EEQPMQQVVAEPQ
+942 EEK
-955 VEEQPM
+955 
-961 QQVVAEPQV
+961 
-970 EEQPMQQ
+970 PMQQ
-977 VVVEQVQ
+977 VVVDPQVEETPMQQVAVDPQVEEKPMQEVVAEQVQ
-984 KPISSTE
+984 KPTSSTE
-991 VKEKAYVVNQR
+991 VQEKAYVVNQR

-1009 LHTPPTYTVPPL
+1009 LQTPPTYAIPPL
-1021 ALLSIPQQTA
+1021 TLLSIPQQAA
-1031 LDNTEWLEEQKE
+1031 LDNTEWLDEQKE

-1254 YNTIVSEREIPGETL
+1254 YNTIVSGREIPGETL

-1372 IQGVYVSDDE
+1372 VQGVYVSDDE

>member
-16 TAMNKEVPKQIESQ
+16 TAMNKEVPKQVESQ

-65 DEEDESE
+65 DEEDVIETGH
-72 VNRFEEQPVQGVAY
+72 FEEQPVQAVTY
-86 EEPTAQRGIKVE
+86 ENQPIQRGIKVE
-98 RSRRPYVEKVV
+98 RSRRQYVEKVV
-109 STYEEPEVQYE
+109 STYEEPEMQYE
-120 PVRESVVKKASAPS
+120 PEREPVVKKASAPA

-159 EKKVE
+159 EKKEE

-177 SVEGKAV
+177 SVEGKSV

-193 YKLSDFSEGQA
+193 YTLSDFSEGQA
-204 TSSAPGEV
+204 PTSSSHEGID
-212 VEQKGQQS
+212 QQDQQS

-233 KNGYEIERQVPLVE
+233 KNGYEIERQEPIVE
-247 EKEVIKEMSTPQ
+247 EVVQEMSAPQ
-259 EVSADELLHKTVA
+259 EVPAAELLHETIA
-272 EQMESAKLEKD
+272 ERMEDAKQEKD
-283 VVVLNE
+283 VVVKNV
-289 NNLQEELVASKVEHE
+289 LQTESLASKVEHE

-317 IKQPTIEVEKQA
+317 IEQPTIEVEKQA

-340 KLEETIIVEIPE
+340 KLEETIIVEI
-352 ELEEVEVIT
+352 
-361 ETEELEEVE
+361 
-370 VITETEELEEVEVI
+370 
-384 TETEELEE
+384 
-392 VEVIAETE
+392 
-400 EPEELIAET
+400 
-409 EESEEVEV
+409 
-417 IAETEELEEVEV
+417 LEEVEV

-439 EVIAETEELEEV
+439 EVIAETEESEEVEVIAETEEQKEV

-509 EVEVIAETEES
+509 EVEVIAETEEQKEVEVIAEAEET

-527 ETEESE
+527 ETEEQK
-533 EVEVIAETEES
+533 EVEVIAEAEET
-544 EEVEVIAEAEES
+544 EEVEVIAEAEEQ
-556 EEVEVIAETEE
+556 EEVEAIAEAEERKEVEVIAETEAP
-567 SEEVEVIAETEESE
+567 EEVEPV
-581 EVEVIAEAEESE
+581 V
-593 EVEVIAETE
+593 
-602 ELEEV
+602 LEE
-607 EVIAET
+607 T
-613 EELEEVEVIAET
+613 
-625 EELEEVEVIAETEE
+625 
-639 LEEVEVIAET
+639 
-649 EELEEV
+649 
-655 EVIAETEELE
+655 
-665 EVEVIAETKAPVVE
+665 
-679 TFVALEEIQQEDEV
+679 QQEMVLNEA
-693 IEQNSEF
+693 IEQKNEF
-700 IHVAEADEQTKN
+700 IHVAEADEQTKK
-712 DVQSFANVLIAE
+712 DVQSFADVLI
-724 TEENKRVEEEA
+724 TEEQLVVEETPIVEEQPVAEETPIVEEQLVVEEA
-735 PVVEEQSVEE
+735 PVAEEQSVVEE
-745 EVPVVEEQ
+745 TPIVEEQ
-753 PVVKKEEPKRE
+753 PVVEETPVAEEQLVVEETPIVEEQPVVEEIPVAEEQLVAEETPIVEEQSVVEETPVAEEQSVVEEAPIVEEQPVVQKEEPKRE

-784 ERHAARANAMQ
+784 ERHAARTNAMQ
-795 PSANVRVENKPVQ
+795 PSMSERVENKSVH
-808 QEVAEPQVEEQPMQ
+808 QVEEK
-822 QVVVESQVEE
+822 
-832 SPVQQV
+832 
-838 VAEPQVE
+838 
-845 EQPMQQVV
+845 
-853 VESQVEESPVQQVV
+853 
-867 AEPQVEEQPMQQVV
+867 
-881 AEPQVEESPVQQAV
+881 
-895 AEPQVEEQPMQQVV
+895 
-909 AEPQVE
+909 
-915 EQPMQQVVVEPQVE
+915 PMQQVVVEPQVE
-929 ESPVQQAVAEPQV
+929 EKPVQQVVVEPQV
-942 EEQPMQQVVAEPQ
+942 EEKPVQQVVVEPQ
-955 VEEQPM
+955 VEEKPV
-961 QQVVAEPQV
+961 QQVVVEPQV
-970 EEQPMQQ
+970 EEKPVQQVVVEPQVEEKPMQQ
-977 VVVEQVQ
+977 VVVEPQVEERPMQQVVVEPQVEEKPMQQVVVEPQVEEKPVQQVVAEQVQ

-991 VKEKAYVVNQR
+991 VEEKAYVVNQR
-1002 ENDMRNV
+1002 ENDVRNV
-1009 LHTPPTYTVPPL
+1009 LQTPPTYTIPPL
-1021 ALLSIPQQTA
+1021 TLLSIPQQAA
-1031 LDNTEWLEEQKE
+1031 LDNTEWLEEHKE

-1372 IQGVYVSDDE
+1372 VQGVYVSDDE

-1389 VRKQMKP
+1389 VKKQMKP

-1419 FDACQFVV
+1419 LDACQFVV